1 MPPVVSIV
9 GKSESGKTTIM
20 GKLVEEL
27 KSRGYQV
34 ATVKHAPHG
43 TTFDEPGK
51 DSWRHIEAGSSATV
65 VSSPDNL
72 VLVKPVSQ
80 DTTLEEIVR
89 LLGEDYDIILA
100 EGFKQEGAA
109 KVEVHRRDAGPLLKN
124 MRKIMATVTDEPLEN
139 RGRQF
144 SFKDIKG
151 LADLL
156 ERGFIKP
163 QKKRICLYVNNAPV
177 TLTTFPKQIITN
189 VVVAMASC
197 LKGVGEI
204 SSLQI
209 FLRKE

>member
-9 GKSESGKTTIM
+9 GKSKSGKTAIIER
-20 GKLVEEL
+20 LVQEL

-34 ATVKHAPHG
+34 ATIKHAPHG

-51 DSWRHIEAGSSATV
+51 DSWRHIGAGSRAAV
-65 VSSPDNL
+65 VSSPDSI
-72 VLVKPVSQ
+72 VLVRPVSYYCP
-80 DTTLEEIVR
+80 LEEIVR

-100 EGFKQEGAA
+100 EGFKRGGAP
-109 KVEVHRRDAGPLLKN
+109 KIEVHRKGTGPLLKN
-124 MRKIMATVTDEPLEN
+124 IRKRIAIVTDESLETK
-139 RGRQF
+139 GRQF
-144 SFKDIKG
+144 SFEDTKN

-156 ERGFIKP
+156 ERGFVKP
-163 QKKRICLYVNNAPV
+163 QKRRICLYVNNTPV

-197 LKGVGEI
+197 LKGVREI

-209 FLRKE
+209 FVRKE

>member
-9 GKSESGKTTIM
+9 GKSKSGKTTVI
-20 GKLVEEL
+20 GRLVQEL
-27 KSRGYQV
+27 KSRGYRV
-34 ATVKHAPHG
+34 ATIKHAPLG
-43 TTFDEPGK
+43 TSFDEPGK
-51 DSWRHIEAGSSATV
+51 DSWRHIEAGSKATV
-65 VSSPDNL
+65 VSSPDNI

-80 DTTLEEIVR
+80 DTPLAEIVR
-89 LLGEDYDIILA
+89 LLGEDYDIILT
-100 EGFKQEGAA
+100 EGFKQGGAP
-109 KVEVHRRDAGPLLKN
+109 KIEVHRKGAGPPLKDIKK
-124 MRKIMATVTDEPLEN
+124 RIATVTDEPLETKA
-139 RGRQF
+139 RQF
-144 SFKDIKG
+144 SFEDIKS

-163 QKKRICLYVNNAPV
+163 QKKRICLYVNNAPI

-197 LKGVGEI
+197 LKGVKEI